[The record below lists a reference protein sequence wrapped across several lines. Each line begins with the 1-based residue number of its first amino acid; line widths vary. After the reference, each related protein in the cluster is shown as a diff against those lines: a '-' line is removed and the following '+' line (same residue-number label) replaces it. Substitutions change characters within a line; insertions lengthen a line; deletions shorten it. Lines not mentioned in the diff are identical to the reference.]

1 MPYLVFKGSKYD
13 RVRGNLALRRVK
25 FFSIKNFRWRVQR
38 ENYIRRQNF
47 YIITGGVGTGK
58 TRELKK
64 LEKWATRI
72 WNKEAIYLNAKEGLT
87 NWYKRAG
94 LTNEELK
101 GLKQFEKNELL
112 KEALCGNVVLI
123 DDIDGIFNKVKVGLL
138 KEIIKNSS
146 GGAVAFENP
155 KKVHPAIIQILRIKQ
170 RLEPKEDLQVIDLGR
185 AEEIVD
191 IGMVVAL
198 ALVVGLGLVYG
209 FSEALLLALGLRWL
223 VREGK
228 N

>member
-1 MPYLVFKGSKYD
+1 MTYLVWKEKFDRKKGF
-13 RVRGNLALRRVK
+13 LALRRVK

-58 TRELKK
+58 TRELSK
-64 LEKWATRI
+64 LLNWS
-72 WNKEAIYLNAKEGLT
+72 NKLFGSEGVYLNAKEGLE

-94 LTNEELK
+94 LDNEELK

-112 KEALCGNVVLI
+112 KETLRGKAVFI
-123 DDIDGIFNKVKVGLL
+123 DDLDGVFNKVKVNLIKDL
-138 KEIIKNSS
+138 IKNSR
-146 GGAVAFENP
+146 GGAVAFENI
-155 KKVHPAIIQILRIKQ
+155 KRVHPAIIQTLRAKQ
-170 RLEPKEDLQVIDLGR
+170 RLKLKEDLQVIDLGK

-209 FSEALLLALGLRWL
+209 FSEALLIAMGLRWL